1 MNAGTP
7 APERDNSSLTI
18 EYLQNPNRLW
28 VFPVI
33 GGAVKLVIVLPVSI
47 WLLIVNFAAI
57 VLSIVNAFLVLF
69 TGKYWGPAY
78 TLAVGSMRLTAKAN
92 CFFLG
97 LSDTYPGFSLKSS
110 DDIRLEF
117 AMPIQPN
124 RLLALPLAGGIFRFA
139 VLVPFFIFL
148 FVIGL
153 LEMLVYW
160 LTWIPV
166 LLIGRYP
173 EGLFNFMVYTQRLQL
188 RLSAYTFGL
197 SDTYPLFD
205 EEGLGPDEW
214 GPGRHDRVYRPL
226 GPETFR

>member
-1 MNAGTP
+1 MNNR
-7 APERDNSSLTI
+7 APTQARVHSSLTI
-18 EYLQNPNRLW
+18 AYLENPNRLW
-28 VFPVI
+28 AIPVI
-33 GGAVKLVIVLPVSI
+33 GGAVKLLIVIPVGI
-47 WLLIVNFAAI
+47 WLLFVDFGAI
-57 VLSIVNAFLVLF
+57 FLSIFNAFGVLF
-69 TGKYWGPAY
+69 TGKYWEPAY
-78 TLAVGSMRLTAKAN
+78 ALAVGSMRLTAKAN
-92 CFFLG
+92 CFALG

-110 DDIRLEF
+110 DDVRLEF
-117 AMPIQPN
+117 AIPAQPN
-124 RLLALPLAGGIFRFA
+124 RLLALPLAGGLFRFA
-139 VLVPFFIFL
+139 ILFPFFIFL

-153 LEMLVYW
+153 LVMLVYW

-197 SDTYPLFD
+197 SDIYPRFG

>member
-1 MNAGTP
+1 MNSGGPTK
-7 APERDNSSLTI
+7 ETENSTFSV
-18 EYLQNPNRLW
+18 EYLENPNRLW
-28 VFPVI
+28 ALPLI
-33 GGAVKLVIVLPVSI
+33 GGAVKLVIVIPVSL
-47 WLLIVNFAAI
+47 WLIIVDLAAI
-57 VLSIVNAFLVLF
+57 CLSIINAFVVLL

-78 TLAVGSMRLTAKAN
+78 ALAVGSMRLTAKAN

-97 LSDTYPGFSLKSS
+97 LSDTYPGFSLDSS
-110 DDIRLEF
+110 ADVRLEF
-117 AMPIQPN
+117 AKPDQPN

-153 LEMLVYW
+153 LVMLVYW

-166 LLIGRYP
+166 LIIGRYP
-173 EGLFNFMVYTQRLQL
+173 ESLFRFMVYTLRLQL
-188 RLSAYTFGL
+188 RLSAFTFGL

-205 EEGLGPDEW
+205 EGGLGPDDW

>member
-1 MNAGTP
+1 ML
-7 APERDNSSLTI
+7 RI
-18 EYLQNPNRLW
+18 EHIQNPNRLW
-28 VFPVI
+28 AFPVI
-33 GGAVKLVIVLPVSI
+33 GGAIKLLIVIPVSI
-47 WLLIVNFAAI
+47 WLLFVDIAAI
-57 VLSIVNAFLVLF
+57 VLSIINGFVVLF
-69 TGKYWGPAY
+69 TGKYWEPAY
-78 TLAVGSMRLTAKAN
+78 ALAVGSMRLTAKAN
-92 CFFLG
+92 CFVLG
-97 LSDTYPGFSLKSS
+97 LSDSYPGYSLDSS

-117 AMPIQPN
+117 AMPTQPN
-124 RLLALPLAGGIFRFA
+124 RLLALPLVGGIFRFA

-153 LEMLVYW
+153 LVVLVYW
-160 LTWIPV
+160 FTWIPV

-173 EGLFNFMVYTQRLQL
+173 EGLFNLMVYSQRLQL
-188 RLSAYTFGL
+188 RLSAFTFGL